1 MPPTVSIVVP
11 CLNEQKRIRFLLDAI
26 FRQTYPRALL
36 DVSIADGLSRDATR
50 AVIAAFQREH
60 PDLRLRV
67 VDNPSGSIPAALN
80 LAIRASS
87 GEIIL
92 RLDAHSGPHADYIEK
107 SVAALEAG
115 KGENVGGV
123 WEIQPGAPNHMAAAI
138 AAAAAH
144 PLGVGDAL
152 YRHTSQAASVD
163 TVPFGA
169 YRRSLVAKIG
179 GYDES
184 LLSNEDYEFNTR
196 IRQSGGI
203 VWLDP
208 TIRSTYFARADL
220 GSLARQYFRY
230 GFWKLKMLQRYPGTL
245 RWRQA
250 LPPVFVISLGLGV
263 VLTLFMPVLVW
274 LPGFEL
280 LIYFGILGLAGL
292 RIALKRKDYFLI
304 VGLPLAIA
312 VMHITWGSG
321 FIWSIFQ
328 KSGIDNK

>member
-60 PDLRLRV
+60 PDLCLRV

-115 KGENVGGV
+115 KGDNVGGV
-123 WEIQPGAPNHMAAAI
+123 WEIQPGAPTHMAAAI